1 MGSTTVVV
9 ALITVSGVLLS
20 ALVGGVGHVL
30 ARRSQKD
37 DDVREWVELR
47 FREQARENERLNLRI
62 DGLERALEQEK
73 ADHGVSRQES
83 RGLARYV
90 REVWWWIDKFVPDEL
105 RATRPEPTGI
115 AKEVM
120 DRG

>member
-1 MGSTTVVV
+1 MGTTIVV
-9 ALITVSGVLLS
+9 ALITLSGVLLS
-20 ALVGGVGHVL
+20 ALVGGIGHVL

-47 FREQARENERLNLRI
+47 FREQAAEIERLNGRLN
-62 DGLERALEQEK
+62 GLESELKSEREE
-73 ADHGVSRQES
+73 HGQARRET
-83 RGLARYV
+83 RGLARYI
-90 REVWWWIDKFVPDEL
+90 RDVWWYFDRHVPADL
-105 RATRPEPTGI
+105 GLSLPAPEGI